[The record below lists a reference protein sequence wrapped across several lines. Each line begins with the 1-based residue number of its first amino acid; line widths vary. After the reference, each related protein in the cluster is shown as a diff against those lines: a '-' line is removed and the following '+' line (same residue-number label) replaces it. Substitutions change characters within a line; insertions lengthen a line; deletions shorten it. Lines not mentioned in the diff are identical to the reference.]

1 MLQGSEWV
9 QQRLNELERE
19 KLQHEADNR
28 RAHAL
33 TSFLR
38 ALNET
43 EIYYGTLRNSGKDR
57 DREEELSR
65 TWIEVSQ
72 ELCIVDLE
80 LAKRCEL
87 KARYWADPVGWSAPE
102 LENAHITIYEMRAAL
117 HKLLDQ
123 EKDPRHRRG

>member
-1 MLQGSEWV
+1 MLQGAEWILD
-9 QQRLNELERE
+9 RLYELERA
-19 KLQHEADNR
+19 KLQYEADNR

-43 EIYYGTLRNSGKDR
+43 EIYYGTLRESGKDR

-80 LAKRCEL
+80 LAKRCEM
-87 KARYWADPVGWSAPE
+87 KARYWADPVGWSPRQ

-117 HKLLDQ
+117 DKLLEQ
-123 EKDPRHRRG
+123 EKDRRHRCR

>member
-1 MLQGSEWV
+1 MLQGAEWILE
-9 QQRLNELERE
+9 RLYELERA
-19 KLQHEADNR
+19 KLQYEADNR

-43 EIYYGTLRNSGKDR
+43 EIYYGTLRESGKDR

-72 ELCIVDLE
+72 ELCIRRSGARKALRNESPILGRSGWLVSSAARECTHYDL
-80 LAKRCEL
+80 RD
-87 KARYWADPVGWSAPE
+87 ARGFA
-102 LENAHITIYEMRAAL
+102 
-117 HKLLDQ
+117 
-123 EKDPRHRRG
+123 